1 MSEAHEVPQKHLF
14 DGTDLNVYETGNVVN
29 LSAGAPGPDLLK
41 ECTNLFMKATEHR
54 MVRDDQF
61 SIRTRS
67 EKVSKVP

>member
-1 MSEAHEVPQKHLF
+1 MSEVPQKHLF

-54 MVRDDQF
+54 MVTF
-61 SIRTRS
+61 FTF
-67 EKVSKVP
+67 